1 MSAIPTKMIPS
12 AMTIGVDS
20 LKSLTPER
28 IHLKPVNQALG
39 YTPAGINK
47 ITFRIPAYSNSFL
60 DVSKSFFTYKL
71 TYDSTTPID
80 VGNNCAPINTGNFI
94 SGSLTL
100 VKLGYTSE

>member
-20 LKSLTPER
+20 LKALTPER

-47 ITFRIPAYSNSFL
+47 ITFRIPAYSSSFL

-71 TYDSTTPID
+71 VYDSTTPID
-80 VGNNCAPINTGNFI
+80 VGN
-94 SGSLTL
+94 
-100 VKLGYTSE
+100 